1 MSLIRQSREGRE
13 NDPRFGSRMRGS
25 GAYADLIAR
34 RFAVAARRCGLAGEG
49 WPALDCTQFSG
60 APPPARQLQLW

>member
-25 GAYADLIAR
+25 GPYADLIAR
-34 RFAVAARRCGLAGEG
+34 RFTVAARRCGLAGDG
-49 WPALDCTQFSG
+49 WPTLDCTQFTG
-60 APPPARQLQLW
+60 APRPARQLQLW